1 LWDDAELVVASR
13 LVYPEARAAIAA
25 AARARRIS
33 DEVDAVD
40 ALEDVYAEL
49 RVLALDEALVR
60 TAGELASRHALRG
73 YDAVHLAS
81 ALAVRADDV
90 VLVTWDDELG
100 EAARAT
106 GALLTND
113 RP

>member
-1 LWDDAELVVASR
+1 
-13 LVYPEARAAIAA
+13 
-25 AARARRIS
+25 
-33 DEVDAVD
+33 
-40 ALEDVYAEL
+40 
-49 RVLALDEALVR
+49 
-60 TAGELASRHALRG
+60 
-73 YDAVHLAS
+73 
-81 ALAVRADDV
+81 VRADDV